1 MLNTAMPS
9 LGTLALLTAA
19 FLVAELVQRSDDELL
34 PEPLEGERFS
44 LSAPVHVA
52 AIIVL
57 GGWAAALVGLI
68 GTWFVRPLKGEPWR
82 KGIVRGAGLAV
93 AALAGA
99 LAFQL
104 AGATAGAL
112 DVSQDLLAVAV
123 LGMVYG
129 AIKSFSIA
137 IAGGRLLP
145 RPDVLTTAAEI
156 GLGLLLAF
164 AALENLWLA
173 LALAP
178 VLLLLDRVYG
188 RTLLMRREMA
198 TALETFANIVDERD
212 ASTHGHSVRVAGYVR
227 ELADGVGLP
236 RADVSRLWW
245 AGRLHDLGKVAVDAS
260 VLRKPSKL
268 TPTEW
273 GAVWRAPRLS
283 ARLLQRFR
291 FAAQQA
297 QAVEYHRERYD
308 GSGYY
313 GARSD
318 DTPLAAHFLIVA
330 DAFDAMT
337 TDRPFRARLSEEEAL
352 AEIERASGSQF
363 HPVVA
368 QAFVA
373 VRRGIDPAAVLAPED
388 LEALRDASVP
398 RRSRLPGRGAFRR
411 RPELIALVGGVA
423 VLVGLGARLFEV
435 AAAGIVAALGGL
447 ALWGTRELLGR
458 RLGAA
463 LDQALDVGG
472 DRQRVFQHFDE
483 AVGKAWESSFSAL
496 VAWDEDG
503 SGGSIVYSRGEAS
516 PPQPVLISW
525 LLREAESGL
534 DLALDLDGELRS
546 DTVSLALPLR
556 RENSALLGFLV
567 FRAPGYPPAHLL
579 PALQSRLDRLG
590 FAFAETRAPLP
601 LRPGE
606 PAQPLDADGSEHA
619 RALEA

>member
-1 MLNTAMPS
+1 

-57 GGWAAALVGLI
+57 GPWAAALVGLV
-68 GTWFVRPLKGEPWR
+68 GTCAVRPLRGEPWR
-82 KGIVRGAGLAV
+82 KSMVRGAGLAV
-93 AALAGA
+93 AALAGGF
-99 LAFQL
+99 AFQL
-104 AGATAGAL
+104 AGATTGTL
-112 DVSQDLLAVAV
+112 EMSEDLLAVAV

-129 AIKSFSIA
+129 AIKSLSIA
-137 IAGGRLLP
+137 IAGGRLVP
-145 RPDVLTTAAEI
+145 QPDVLTAAAEV

-173 LALAP
+173 LALCPA
-178 VLLLLDRVYG
+178 LLLLDRVYG
-188 RTLLMRREMA
+188 RTVLMRREMA

-212 ASTHGHSVRVAGYVR
+212 SSTHGHSVRVAGYVR
-227 ELADGVGLP
+227 ELATGLGLP
-236 RADVSRLWW
+236 RADVARLWW
-245 AGRLHDLGKVAVDAS
+245 AGRLHDLGKVAVDAA
-260 VLRKPSKL
+260 VLRKPGKL
-268 TPTEW
+268 TPNEW
-273 GAVWRAPRLS
+273 GSVWRAPRLS

-337 TDRPFRARLSEEEAL
+337 TDRSFRARLSEEEAL
-352 AEIERASGSQF
+352 LEIERASGSQF

-368 QAFVA
+368 AAFVA
-373 VRRGIDPAAVLAPED
+373 VRRGVHPATVLAPED

-398 RRSRLPGRGAFRR
+398 HRSRLPDRGELRR
-411 RPELIALVGGVA
+411 RPELIALAGGVA
-423 VLVGLGARLFEV
+423 LLVGLGTRLVEV
-435 AAAGIVAALGGL
+435 AAAGLVAFLGGV
-447 ALWGTRELLGR
+447 ALWGSRELLTR
-458 RLGAA
+458 RLGKA
-463 LDQALDVGG
+463 LDHAMEVGG
-472 DRQRVFQHFDE
+472 DRNLVFEHVDD
-483 AVGKAWESSFSAL
+483 AVTRAWDTSYSAL

-503 SGGSIVYSRGEAS
+503 AGGSVVFSRGEDS
-516 PPQPVLISW
+516 PPDPVLISW

-534 DLALDLDGELRS
+534 DLTLDVGGELGAGV
-546 DTVSLALPLR
+546 VSLALPLR
-556 RENSALLGFLV
+556 RENNALLGFLV
-567 FRAPGYPPAHLL
+567 LRASTYPPWHLL
-579 PALQSRLDRLG
+579 PALQNRLHELG
-590 FAFAETRAPLP
+590 LAFAETRAPFS
-601 LRPGE
+601 LRPGA
-606 PAQPLDADGSEHA
+606 PAPKLDADGREHA
-619 RALEA
+619 GALEA